1 VPKEG
6 GEKKNLA
13 GAAGRAAVALLR
25 TTGRRAKLGGL
36 HLPIA
41 LHPHRQE
48 SIEIAGKAG
57 PADDA
62 VEQPDAELPTP
73 PMPAELRALRSRLA
87 GLERRN
93 ARLRYML
100 QQERLAAARAQEAR
114 RRPGMLIDHL
124 VSDLAGLGSAER
136 GDLRNV
142 VTSVLAAYG
151 FAVDTAPEEQPDAEV
166 TSAPGFDRRRTAA
179 LVEQLLAMQP
189 EIGSSRYVQATLD
202 ALGRQGTLSL
212 PQLSAITGMTSPMA
226 RRRLR
231 LTVEGL
237 CAAGAAYAQG
247 GRYGLVSC
255 WPAIPIP
262 TRC

>member
-1 VPKEG
+1 MPKEG
-6 GEKKNLA
+6 GERKSLV
-13 GAAGRAAVALLR
+13 GAAGRTAVALLR

-48 SIEIAGKAG
+48 SIEISGKAG
-57 PADDA
+57 PVDEASERPA
-62 VEQPDAELPTP
+62 AELPSP
-73 PMPAELRALRSRLA
+73 PMPAEMRALRSRLA
-87 GLERRN
+87 VAERRN
-93 ARLRYML
+93 ARLRYAL

-124 VSDLAGLGSAER
+124 VSDLAGLGTADRE
-136 GDLRNV
+136 DLRRV
-142 VTSVLAAYG
+142 VTSVLTAYG
-151 FAVDTAPEEQPDAEV
+151 FAVDTAPEEQPDTEK

-179 LVEQLLAMQP
+179 LTEQVLAMQP
-189 EIGSSRYVQATLD
+189 EIGSARYVQATLD

-212 PQLSAITGMTSPMA
+212 PQLSAVTGMTSPMA

-247 GRYGLVSC
+247 GRYSLVTD
-255 WPAIPIP
+255 
-262 TRC
+262 TRPEAEE